1 MRFFSLLQTLLL
13 FQCVPA
19 APEKERHPAAA
30 GGELARPV
38 SAARNE
44 EKSASSSV
52 NFAAK
57 QYKTDQVEREK
68 EETEGEGI
76 KQLEVNLNK
85 VKRKRK
91 EKVQINY

>member
-1 MRFFSLLQTLLL
+1 MQQSTIDHSSASSTREGE
-13 FQCVPA
+13 
-19 APEKERHPAAA
+19 APTSSRW
-30 GGELARPV
+30 GRPV
-38 SAARNE
+38 PAARNE